1 MLLIKCRRLKRGY
14 LSMKDNGTF
23 GWLST
28 SHRKKLVLM
37 IVAILMVCILECV
50 RLGVIMTVKSE
61 YYMQKADELHQ
72 RERRIKAKRG
82 RILDRNG
89 EILAANEVVCTV
101 SVIHSQID
109 DEDKVIKVLAGELDM
124 DVEEVTKKVKKVSS
138 MEYIKT
144 NVAKDIGDAIRE
156 YDLPGVKIDEDY
168 KRVYPYNELA
178 SKVLGFT
185 GADNQGIL
193 GLEAKYDTYLSG
205 TNGQILTLSDAGG
218 IEIKG
223 SREDR
228 ILPVDGQD
236 LYTTLDVNIQKYA
249 TQLAWETMVK
259 KEAKQV
265 SIIVMRPD
273 NGEILAM
280 ANIPEYNLNSPYELN
295 YEPDEEEAQKDKMD
309 LLNNMWRNFCINDTY
324 EPGSI
329 FKTVTATA
337 ALETGVVGLNDSF
350 TCSGATVVSDRRI
363 RCHKTTGHGTQDFT
377 HTVYN
382 SCNPAFVE
390 WGRRVGTD
398 NMYLYMGKL
407 GLLAKTGIDL
417 SGEAGTIIHKQENVG
432 AVELATMSFGQSFQI
447 TPVQMLRAVSAIVN
461 GGRLVTPHFGLY
473 TGSSDGSVVN
483 EFAYSTQDEA
493 ISSQTSETMKKI
505 LEGVVSEGG
514 GTKAYIDGYS
524 IGGKTATSQKLPR
537 GSGKYISSF
546 IGFAPADNPQVI
558 AMCLIDEP
566 TGVYYGG
573 TIAAPV
579 VKTLYENILPYI
591 GIERSVQLEK
601 TMIDSNI
608 FLYTFCMKGSKRRW
622 I

>member
-28 SHRKKLVLM
+28 GHRKKLVLM
-37 IVAILMVCILECV
+37 IAAILMVCILECV

-101 SVIHSQID
+101 SVIHSQIE

-280 ANIPEYNLNSPYELN
+280 ANVPEYDLNSPYELN

-601 TMIDSNI
+601 NDD
-608 FLYTFCMKGSKRRW
+608 
-622 I
+622 

>member
-1 MLLIKCRRLKRGY
+1 
-14 LSMKDNGTF
+14 MKDNDTF

-37 IVAILMVCILECV
+37 IAAILMVCILECV

-101 SVIHSQID
+101 SVIHSQIE

-280 ANIPEYNLNSPYELN
+280 ANVPEYNLNSPYELN

-337 ALETGVVGLNDSF
+337 ALETGVVCLNDSF

-601 TMIDSNI
+601 NDD
-608 FLYTFCMKGSKRRW
+608 
-622 I
+622 

>member
-124 DVEEVTKKVKKVSS
+124 DVEEVTKKFKKVSS

-280 ANIPEYNLNSPYELN
+280 ANVPEYNLNSPYELN

-601 TMIDSNI
+601 NDD
-608 FLYTFCMKGSKRRW
+608 
-622 I
+622 

>member
-37 IVAILMVCILECV
+37 IAAILMVCILECV

-101 SVIHSQID
+101 SVIHSQIE

-280 ANIPEYNLNSPYELN
+280 ANVLEYNLNYTYELS
-295 YEPDEEEAQKDKMD
+295 YQPEEEESQKDKMD

-601 TMIDSNI
+601 NDD
-608 FLYTFCMKGSKRRW
+608 
-622 I
+622 

>member
-1 MLLIKCRRLKRGY
+1 
-14 LSMKDNGTF
+14 MKDNDTF

-37 IVAILMVCILECV
+37 IAAILMVCILECV

-101 SVIHSQID
+101 SVIHSQIE
-109 DEDKVIKVLAGELDM
+109 DEDKVIKVLAGELNM

-280 ANIPEYNLNSPYELN
+280 ANVPEYNLNSPYELN
-295 YEPDEEEAQKDKMD
+295 YEPDEEDAQKDKMD

-350 TCSGATVVSDRRI
+350 TCSGATVVADRRI

-591 GIERSVQLEK
+591 GIERSVKLEK
-601 TMIDSNI
+601 NDD
-608 FLYTFCMKGSKRRW
+608 
-622 I
+622 

>member
-14 LSMKDNGTF
+14 LLMKDGTDF

-28 SHRKKLVLM
+28 GHRKKLVFM
-37 IVAILMVCILECV
+37 IVAVLLASILETV
-50 RLGVIMTVKSE
+50 RLGVIMTAKSE
-61 YYMQKADELHQ
+61 YYMQRADELHQ

-89 EILAANEVVCTV
+89 TVLAANEVVCTV
-101 SVIHSQID
+101 SVIHSQIE
-109 DEDKVIKVLAGELDM
+109 DEEKVIKVLAGELDM
-124 DVEEVTKKVKKVSS
+124 DVEEVAKKVEKVSS

-144 NVAKDIGDAIRE
+144 NVDKNTGDAIRE
-156 YDLPGVKIDEDY
+156 YDLPGVKVDEDY
-168 KRVYPYNELA
+168 KRVYPYDELA

-193 GLEAKYDTYLSG
+193 GLEAKYDTYLAG

-223 SREDR
+223 SREER
-228 ILPVDGQD
+228 ILPVDGQN
-236 LYTTLDVNIQKYA
+236 LYTTIDVNIQQYA
-249 TQLAWETMVK
+249 MQLAWETMIK

-280 ANIPEYNLNSPYELN
+280 VNVPEYNLNSPYELN
-295 YEPDEEEAQKDKMD
+295 YEPDEEESQKDKMD

-337 ALETGVVGLNDSF
+337 ALETGVVSLNDSF

-390 WGRRVGTD
+390 WGRRVGVD

-417 SGEAGTIIHKQENVG
+417 SGEAGTIIHKKENVG

-447 TPVQMLRAVSAIVN
+447 TPVQMLRAVAAIVN
-461 GGRLVTPHFGLY
+461 GGKLVTPHFGLY
-473 TGSSDGSVVN
+473 TSSSDGSVVN
-483 EFAYSTQDEA
+483 EFAYSTGEEA
-493 ISSQTSETMKKI
+493 VSSQTSEMMKTI

-514 GTKAYIDGYS
+514 GTKAYIEGYS

-537 GSGKYISSF
+537 GSGRYISSF

-579 VKTLYENILPYI
+579 VKTLYENILPYL

-601 TMIDSNI
+601 NDD
-608 FLYTFCMKGSKRRW
+608 
-622 I
+622 

>member
-14 LSMKDNGTF
+14 LSMKDNDTF

-37 IVAILMVCILECV
+37 IAAILMVCILECV

-101 SVIHSQID
+101 SVIHSQIE
-109 DEDKVIKVLAGELDM
+109 DEDKVIKVLAGELNM

-156 YDLPGVKIDEDY
+156 YNLSGVKIDEDY

-280 ANIPEYNLNSPYELN
+280 ANVPEYNLNSPYELN

-407 GLLAKTGIDL
+407 GLLAKTVIDL

-601 TMIDSNI
+601 NDD
-608 FLYTFCMKGSKRRW
+608 
-622 I
+622 

>member
-14 LSMKDNGTF
+14 LSMKDNDTF

-50 RLGVIMTVKSE
+50 RLGVIMTAKSE

-101 SVIHSQID
+101 SVIHSQIE

-124 DVEEVTKKVKKVSS
+124 DVEEVTKKVKKVSA

-280 ANIPEYNLNSPYELN
+280 ANVPEYNLNYPYELN

-350 TCSGATVVSDRRI
+350 TCSGATIVSDRRI

-601 TMIDSNI
+601 NDN
-608 FLYTFCMKGSKRRW
+608 
-622 I
+622 

>member
-1 MLLIKCRRLKRGY
+1 
-14 LSMKDNGTF
+14 MKDNDTF

-28 SHRKKLVLM
+28 GHRKKLVLM
-37 IVAILMVCILECV
+37 IAAILMVCILECV

-101 SVIHSQID
+101 SVIHSQIE

-280 ANIPEYNLNSPYELN
+280 ANVPEYNLNSPYELN

-350 TCSGATVVSDRRI
+350 TCSGATIVSDRRI

-407 GLLAKTGIDL
+407 GLLSKTGIDL

-579 VKTLYENILPYI
+579 VKKLYENILPYI

-601 TMIDSNI
+601 NDD
-608 FLYTFCMKGSKRRW
+608 
-622 I
+622 

>member
-14 LSMKDNGTF
+14 LSMKDNDTF

-37 IVAILMVCILECV
+37 IAAILMVCILECV

-101 SVIHSQID
+101 SVIHSQIE
-109 DEDKVIKVLAGELDM
+109 DEDKVIKVLAGELNM

-144 NVAKDIGDAIRE
+144 NVEKDIGDAIRE

-280 ANIPEYNLNSPYELN
+280 ANVPEYNLNSPYELN
-295 YEPDEEEAQKDKMD
+295 YEPDEEETQKDKMD

-398 NMYLYMGKL
+398 NMYLYMGNL

-601 TMIDSNI
+601 NDD
-608 FLYTFCMKGSKRRW
+608 
-622 I
+622 

>member
-1 MLLIKCRRLKRGY
+1 
-14 LSMKDNGTF
+14 MKADDTF
-23 GWLST
+23 GWLGT
-28 SHRKKLVLM
+28 GHRKKLVFM
-37 IVAILMVCILECV
+37 IAAVLLVCILESV
-50 RLGVIMTVKSE
+50 RLGVIMTTKSE

-101 SVIHSQID
+101 SVIHSQIE
-109 DEDKVIKVLAGELDM
+109 DEEKVIKVLAGELDM

-144 NVAKDIGDAIRE
+144 NVSKDIGDAIRE
-156 YDLPGVKIDEDY
+156 YDLPGVKVDEDY

-193 GLEAKYDTYLSG
+193 GLEAKYDTYLAG

-236 LYTTLDVNIQKYA
+236 LYTTLDVNIQEYA
-249 TQLAWETMVK
+249 MQLAWETMVK

-280 ANIPEYNLNSPYELN
+280 ANVPEYNLNSPYELN

-390 WGRRVGTD
+390 WGRRVGVD

-447 TPVQMLRAVSAIVN
+447 TPVQMLRAVAAIVN
-461 GGRLVTPHFGLY
+461 GGKLVTPHFGLY
-473 TGSSDGSVVN
+473 TSSSDGSVVN
-483 EFAYSTQDEA
+483 EFAYSTEEEA
-493 ISSQTSETMKKI
+493 ISSQTSEMMKQI

-514 GTKAYIDGYS
+514 GTKAYIEGYS

-546 IGFAPADNPQVI
+546 IGFAPAENPQVI

-579 VKTLYENILPYI
+579 VKTLYENILPYL

-601 TMIDSNI
+601 NSD
-608 FLYTFCMKGSKRRW
+608 
-622 I
+622 

>member
-14 LSMKDNGTF
+14 LLMKDGMGF
-23 GWLST
+23 GWLNT
-28 SHRKKLVLM
+28 GHRKKLVFM
-37 IVAILMVCILECV
+37 IVAVLLVSILECV
-50 RLGVIMTVKSE
+50 RLGVIMTAKSE

-72 RERRIKAKRG
+72 RERKIKAKRG

-89 EILAANEVVCTV
+89 TVLAANEVVCTV
-101 SVIHSQID
+101 SVIHSQIE
-109 DEDKVIKVLAGELDM
+109 DEEKVIKVLAGELDM
-124 DVEEVTKKVKKVSS
+124 DVQEVTKKVKKVSS

-144 NVAKDIGDAIRE
+144 NVAKDIGDEIRK
-156 YDLPGVKIDEDY
+156 YNLAGVKVDEDY
-168 KRVYPYNELA
+168 KRVYPYDELA

-193 GLEAKYDTYLSG
+193 GPEAKYDTYLAG

-228 ILPVDGQD
+228 VLPVDGQD

-280 ANIPEYNLNSPYELN
+280 ANVPEYNLNSPYELN

-473 TGSSDGSVVN
+473 TSSSDGSVVN

-591 GIERSVQLEK
+591 GIERAVQLEK
-601 TMIDSNI
+601 NDD
-608 FLYTFCMKGSKRRW
+608 
-622 I
+622 

>member
-37 IVAILMVCILECV
+37 IAAILMVCILECV

-101 SVIHSQID
+101 SVIHSQIE

-280 ANIPEYNLNSPYELN
+280 ANVPEYNLNSQYELN

-601 TMIDSNI
+601 NDD
-608 FLYTFCMKGSKRRW
+608 
-622 I
+622 

>member
-1 MLLIKCRRLKRGY
+1 MWG
-14 LSMKDNGTF
+14 M
-23 GWLST
+23 
-28 SHRKKLVLM
+28 M
-37 IVAILMVCILECV
+37 CV
-50 RLGVIMTVKSE
+50 

-101 SVIHSQID
+101 SVIHSQIE

-280 ANIPEYNLNSPYELN
+280 ANVPEYNLNSPYELN

-601 TMIDSNI
+601 NDD
-608 FLYTFCMKGSKRRW
+608 
-622 I
+622 

>member
-1 MLLIKCRRLKRGY
+1 M
-14 LSMKDNGTF
+14 MDNDTF

-37 IVAILMVCILECV
+37 IAAILMVCILECV

-101 SVIHSQID
+101 SVIHSQIE
-109 DEDKVIKVLAGELDM
+109 DEDKVIKVLAGELNM

-280 ANIPEYNLNSPYELN
+280 ANVPEYNLNSPYELN

-601 TMIDSNI
+601 NDD
-608 FLYTFCMKGSKRRW
+608 
-622 I
+622 

>member
-14 LSMKDNGTF
+14 LLMKDGMGF
-23 GWLST
+23 GWLNT
-28 SHRKKLVLM
+28 GHRKKLVFM
-37 IVAILMVCILECV
+37 IVAVLLVSILECV
-50 RLGVIMTVKSE
+50 RLGVIMTAKSE

-72 RERRIKAKRG
+72 RERKIKAKRG

-89 EILAANEVVCTV
+89 TVLAANEVVCTV
-101 SVIHSQID
+101 SVIHSQIE
-109 DEDKVIKVLAGELDM
+109 DEEKVIKVLAGELDM

-280 ANIPEYNLNSPYELN
+280 ANVPEYNLNSPYELN

-473 TGSSDGSVVN
+473 TSSSDGSVVN

-591 GIERSVQLEK
+591 GIERAVQLEK
-601 TMIDSNI
+601 NDD
-608 FLYTFCMKGSKRRW
+608 
-622 I
+622 

>member
-50 RLGVIMTVKSE
+50 RLGVIMTAKSE

-101 SVIHSQID
+101 SVIHSQIE

-280 ANIPEYNLNSPYELN
+280 ANVPEYNLNSPYELN
-295 YEPDEEEAQKDKMD
+295 YEPDEEEEQKDKMD

-461 GGRLVTPHFGLY
+461 GGRLVAPHFGLY

-514 GTKAYIDGYS
+514 GTKAYIDGYL

-601 TMIDSNI
+601 NDD
-608 FLYTFCMKGSKRRW
+608 
-622 I
+622 

>member
-1 MLLIKCRRLKRGY
+1 
-14 LSMKDNGTF
+14 MKDNDTF

-37 IVAILMVCILECV
+37 IAAILMVCILECV

-101 SVIHSQID
+101 SVIHSQIE
-109 DEDKVIKVLAGELDM
+109 DEDKVIKVLAGELNM

-280 ANIPEYNLNSPYELN
+280 ANVPEYNLNSPYELN
-295 YEPDEEEAQKDKMD
+295 YEPDEEDAQKDKMD

-337 ALETGVVGLNDSF
+337 ALETGVVGLNDCF
-350 TCSGATVVSDRRI
+350 TCSGATVVADRRI

-407 GLLAKTGIDL
+407 GLLTKTGIDL

-601 TMIDSNI
+601 NDD
-608 FLYTFCMKGSKRRW
+608 
-622 I
+622 

>member
-14 LSMKDNGTF
+14 LSMKDNDTF

-37 IVAILMVCILECV
+37 IAAILMVCILECV

-101 SVIHSQID
+101 SVIHSQIE
-109 DEDKVIKVLAGELDM
+109 DEDKVIKVLAGELNM

-144 NVAKDIGDAIRE
+144 NVEKDIGDAIRE

-280 ANIPEYNLNSPYELN
+280 ANVPEYNLNSPYELN
-295 YEPDEEEAQKDKMD
+295 YEPDEEETQKDKMD

-473 TGSSDGSVVN
+473 IGSSDGSVVN

-601 TMIDSNI
+601 NDD
-608 FLYTFCMKGSKRRW
+608 
-622 I
+622 

>member
-37 IVAILMVCILECV
+37 IAAILMVCILECV

-101 SVIHSQID
+101 SVIHSQIE

-223 SREDR
+223 SWEDR

-280 ANIPEYNLNSPYELN
+280 ANVPEYNLNSPYELN
-295 YEPDEEEAQKDKMD
+295 YEPDEEEEQKDKMD

-601 TMIDSNI
+601 NDD
-608 FLYTFCMKGSKRRW
+608 
-622 I
+622 

>member
-50 RLGVIMTVKSE
+50 RLGVIMTAKSE

-101 SVIHSQID
+101 SVIHSQIE

-124 DVEEVTKKVKKVSS
+124 YVEEVTKKVKKVSS

-280 ANIPEYNLNSPYELN
+280 ANVPEYNLNSPYELN

-601 TMIDSNI
+601 NDD
-608 FLYTFCMKGSKRRW
+608 
-622 I
+622 

>member
-1 MLLIKCRRLKRGY
+1 
-14 LSMKDNGTF
+14 
-23 GWLST
+23 
-28 SHRKKLVLM
+28 M

-101 SVIHSQID
+101 SVIHSQIE

-280 ANIPEYNLNSPYELN
+280 ANVPEYNLNSPYELN

-601 TMIDSNI
+601 NDN
-608 FLYTFCMKGSKRRW
+608 
-622 I
+622 

>member
-1 MLLIKCRRLKRGY
+1 
-14 LSMKDNGTF
+14 MKDNDTF

-37 IVAILMVCILECV
+37 IAAILMVCILECV

-101 SVIHSQID
+101 SVIHSQIE
-109 DEDKVIKVLAGELDM
+109 DEDKVIKVLAGELNM

-156 YDLPGVKIDEDY
+156 YNLSGVKIDEDY

-228 ILPVDGQD
+228 ILPVDGQN

-280 ANIPEYNLNSPYELN
+280 ANVPEYNLNSPYELN
-295 YEPDEEEAQKDKMD
+295 YEPDEEDAQKDKMD

-350 TCSGATVVSDRRI
+350 TCSGATIVSDRRI

-407 GLLAKTGIDL
+407 GLLTKTGIDL

-601 TMIDSNI
+601 NDD
-608 FLYTFCMKGSKRRW
+608 
-622 I
+622 

>member
-37 IVAILMVCILECV
+37 IAAILMVCILECV

-101 SVIHSQID
+101 SVIHSQIE

-205 TNGQILTLSDAGG
+205 TNGQILTLSDAEG

-280 ANIPEYNLNSPYELN
+280 ANVPEYNLNSPYELN

-601 TMIDSNI
+601 NDD
-608 FLYTFCMKGSKRRW
+608 
-622 I
+622 

>member
-1 MLLIKCRRLKRGY
+1 
-14 LSMKDNGTF
+14 MKDNDTF

-28 SHRKKLVLM
+28 GHRKKLVLM
-37 IVAILMVCILECV
+37 IAAILMVCILECV

-101 SVIHSQID
+101 SVIHSQIE

-144 NVAKDIGDAIRE
+144 NVAKDIGDVIRE

-280 ANIPEYNLNSPYELN
+280 ANVPEYNLNSPYELN

-350 TCSGATVVSDRRI
+350 TCSGATIVSDRRI
-363 RCHKTTGHGTQDFT
+363 RCHKTTGHGTHDFT

-601 TMIDSNI
+601 NDD
-608 FLYTFCMKGSKRRW
+608 
-622 I
+622 

>member
-37 IVAILMVCILECV
+37 IAAILMVCILECV

-101 SVIHSQID
+101 SVIHSQIE

-280 ANIPEYNLNSPYELN
+280 ANVPEYNLNSPYELN

-350 TCSGATVVSDRRI
+350 TCSGATVVPDRRI

-601 TMIDSNI
+601 NDD
-608 FLYTFCMKGSKRRW
+608 
-622 I
+622 

>member
-14 LSMKDNGTF
+14 LSMKDNDTF

-37 IVAILMVCILECV
+37 IAAILMVCILECV

-280 ANIPEYNLNSPYELN
+280 ANVPEYNLNSPYELN
-295 YEPDEEEAQKDKMD
+295 YEPDEEDAQKDKMD

-350 TCSGATVVSDRRI
+350 TCSGATVVADRRI

-407 GLLAKTGIDL
+407 GLLTKTGIDL

-601 TMIDSNI
+601 NDD
-608 FLYTFCMKGSKRRW
+608 
-622 I
+622 

>member
-1 MLLIKCRRLKRGY
+1 
-14 LSMKDNGTF
+14 MKDNDTF

-37 IVAILMVCILECV
+37 IAAILMVCILECV

-101 SVIHSQID
+101 SVIHSQIE
-109 DEDKVIKVLAGELDM
+109 DEDKVIKVLAGELNM

-144 NVAKDIGDAIRE
+144 NVEKDIGDAIRE

-280 ANIPEYNLNSPYELN
+280 ANVPEYNLNSPYELN
-295 YEPDEEEAQKDKMD
+295 YEPDEEDAQKDKMD

-601 TMIDSNI
+601 NDD
-608 FLYTFCMKGSKRRW
+608 
-622 I
+622 

>member
-280 ANIPEYNLNSPYELN
+280 ANVPEYNLNSPYELN
-295 YEPDEEEAQKDKMD
+295 YEPDEEDAQKDKMD

-350 TCSGATVVSDRRI
+350 TWSGATVVSDRRI

-601 TMIDSNI
+601 NDD
-608 FLYTFCMKGSKRRW
+608 
-622 I
+622 

>member
-1 MLLIKCRRLKRGY
+1 MIAAVLL
-14 LSMKDNGTF
+14 
-23 GWLST
+23 
-28 SHRKKLVLM
+28 
-37 IVAILMVCILECV
+37 VCILESV
-50 RLGVIMTVKSE
+50 RLGVIMTTKSE

-101 SVIHSQID
+101 SVIHSQIE

-228 ILPVDGQD
+228 VLPVDGQD
-236 LYTTLDVNIQKYA
+236 LYTTLDVNIQEYA
-249 TQLAWETMVK
+249 MQLAWETMVK
-259 KEAKQV
+259 KEAKRV

-273 NGEILAM
+273 NGEMLAM
-280 ANIPEYNLNSPYELN
+280 ANVPEYNLNSPYELN

-417 SGEAGTIIHKQENVG
+417 SGEAGTIIHKKENVG

-447 TPVQMLRAVSAIVN
+447 TPVQMLRAVAAIVN
-461 GGRLVTPHFGLY
+461 GGKLVTPHFGLY
-473 TGSSDGSVVN
+473 TSSSDGSVVN
-483 EFAYSTQDEA
+483 EFAYSTEEEA
-493 ISSQTSETMKKI
+493 ISSQTSEMMKQI

-514 GTKAYIDGYS
+514 GTKAYIEGYS

-579 VKTLYENILPYI
+579 VKTLYENILPYL

-601 TMIDSNI
+601 NSD
-608 FLYTFCMKGSKRRW
+608 
-622 I
+622 

>member
-1 MLLIKCRRLKRGY
+1 
-14 LSMKDNGTF
+14 MKDNDTF

-37 IVAILMVCILECV
+37 IAAILMVCILECV

-101 SVIHSQID
+101 SVIHSQIE
-109 DEDKVIKVLAGELDM
+109 DEDKVIKVLAGELNM

-280 ANIPEYNLNSPYELN
+280 ANVPEYNLNSPYELN
-295 YEPDEEEAQKDKMD
+295 YEPDEEDAQKDKMD

-350 TCSGATVVSDRRI
+350 TCSGATVVADRRI

-591 GIERSVQLEK
+591 GIGRSVQLEK
-601 TMIDSNI
+601 NDD
-608 FLYTFCMKGSKRRW
+608 
-622 I
+622 

>member
-50 RLGVIMTVKSE
+50 RLGVIMTAKSE

-101 SVIHSQID
+101 SVIHSQIE

-280 ANIPEYNLNSPYELN
+280 ANVPEYNLNSPYELN
-295 YEPDEEEAQKDKMD
+295 YEPDEEDAQKDKMD

-601 TMIDSNI
+601 NDD
-608 FLYTFCMKGSKRRW
+608 
-622 I
+622 

>member
-37 IVAILMVCILECV
+37 IAAILMVCILECV

-101 SVIHSQID
+101 SVIHSQIE

-280 ANIPEYNLNSPYELN
+280 ANVPEYNLNSPYELN

-591 GIERSVQLEK
+591 GIERRSEE
-601 TMIDSNI
+601 
-608 FLYTFCMKGSKRRW
+608 RRVGKECRSRW
-622 I
+622 SPYH

>member
-14 LSMKDNGTF
+14 LSMKDNDTF

-37 IVAILMVCILECV
+37 IAAILMVCILECV

-101 SVIHSQID
+101 SVIHSQIE
-109 DEDKVIKVLAGELDM
+109 DEDKVIKVLAGELNM

-156 YDLPGVKIDEDY
+156 YNLSGVKIDEDY

-280 ANIPEYNLNSPYELN
+280 ANVPEYNLNSPYELN

-573 TIAAPV
+573 TIATPV

-601 TMIDSNI
+601 NDD
-608 FLYTFCMKGSKRRW
+608 
-622 I
+622 

>member
-1 MLLIKCRRLKRGY
+1 
-14 LSMKDNGTF
+14 
-23 GWLST
+23 
-28 SHRKKLVLM
+28 
-37 IVAILMVCILECV
+37 
-50 RLGVIMTVKSE
+50 
-61 YYMQKADELHQ
+61 MQKADELHQ

-280 ANIPEYNLNSPYELN
+280 ANVPEYNLNSPYELN

-601 TMIDSNI
+601 NDD
-608 FLYTFCMKGSKRRW
+608 
-622 I
+622 

>member
-1 MLLIKCRRLKRGY
+1 
-14 LSMKDNGTF
+14 MKDNDTF

-37 IVAILMVCILECV
+37 IAAILMVCILECV
-50 RLGVIMTVKSE
+50 RLGVIMTAKSE

-101 SVIHSQID
+101 SVIHSQIE

-280 ANIPEYNLNSPYELN
+280 ANVPEYNLNSPYELN
-295 YEPDEEEAQKDKMD
+295 YEPDEEEAQKDKID

-601 TMIDSNI
+601 NDD
-608 FLYTFCMKGSKRRW
+608 
-622 I
+622 

>member
-37 IVAILMVCILECV
+37 IAAILMVCILECV

-101 SVIHSQID
+101 SVIHSQIE

-280 ANIPEYNLNSPYELN
+280 ANVPEYNLNSPYELN
-295 YEPDEEEAQKDKMD
+295 YEPDEEEAHKDKMD

-601 TMIDSNI
+601 NDD
-608 FLYTFCMKGSKRRW
+608 
-622 I
+622 

>member
-14 LSMKDNGTF
+14 LSMKDNDTF

-37 IVAILMVCILECV
+37 IAAILMVCILECV

-101 SVIHSQID
+101 SVIHSQIE
-109 DEDKVIKVLAGELDM
+109 DEDKVIKVLAGELNM

-144 NVAKDIGDAIRE
+144 NVEKDIGDAIRE

-223 SREDR
+223 SRENR

-280 ANIPEYNLNSPYELN
+280 ANVPEYNLNSPYELN
-295 YEPDEEEAQKDKMD
+295 YEPDEEETQKDKMD

-601 TMIDSNI
+601 NDD
-608 FLYTFCMKGSKRRW
+608 
-622 I
+622 